1 MSVRTIAGLA
11 REGGVGVE
19 TVRFY
24 QRRGLLPTP
33 ERWSGDGTGAGIRR
47 YGDDDVR
54 RLRFIRS
61 AQTAGFTLEQIKEL
75 LSLDAGE
82 DRRRARELAGERLAA
97 LDRTIADLDEA
108 RAALRRL
115 AHACASTTAGPC
127 PIIAAFQARDSNVPD
142 EYEGNRRPARRRT
155 RADSGQTFGD

>member
-11 REGGVGVE
+11 RDGGVGVE

-33 ERWSGDGTGAGIRR
+33 ERWSRDGIGGGIRR
-47 YGDDDVR
+47 YGEDDVR

-61 AQTAGFTLEQIKEL
+61 AQTAGFTLEEIKEL

-82 DRRRARELAGERLAA
+82 DRERARALAAERLTA
-97 LDRTIADLDEA
+97 LDRTIADLEEA

-115 AHACASTTAGPC
+115 AEVCGSKDRGPC
-127 PIIAAFQARDSNVPD
+127 PIIAAFQTSTASK
-142 EYEGNRRPARRRT
+142 
-155 RADSGQTFGD
+155 RA

>member
-11 REGGVGVE
+11 RDGGVGVE

-33 ERWSGDGTGAGIRR
+33 DRWSRDGAGSGVRR
-47 YGDDDVR
+47 YGEEDVR

-61 AQTAGFTLEQIKEL
+61 AQTAGFTLDQIKEL

-82 DRRRARELAGERLAA
+82 DRTRARMLAAERLEA
-97 LDRTIADLDEA
+97 LDRTIADLEAA

-115 AHACASTTAGPC
+115 ASACAASDSGPC
-127 PIIAAFQARDSNVPD
+127 PIIYTLQGEQA
-142 EYEGNRRPARRRT
+142 
-155 RADSGQTFGD
+155 

>member
-33 ERWSGDGTGAGIRR
+33 ERRSRDGVGAGIRR
-47 YGDDDVR
+47 YGDEDVR

-61 AQTAGFTLEQIKEL
+61 AQTAGFTLDQIKEL
-75 LSLDAGE
+75 LSLDAGQ
-82 DRRRARELAGERLAA
+82 DRERARALAAERLKF
-97 LDRTIADLDEA
+97 LDRTIAELGEA
-108 RAALRRL
+108 RAALGRL
-115 AHACASTTAGPC
+115 TDACASKDSEPC
-127 PIIAAFQARDSNVPD
+127 PIIAAFQTPIASD
-142 EYEGNRRPARRRT
+142 
-155 RADSGQTFGD
+155 QT

>member
-1 MSVRTIAGLA
+1 MNVRTIAGLA

-24 QRRGLLPTP
+24 QRRGLIPTP
-33 ERWSGDGTGAGIRR
+33 DRWSSGGAGGIRR
-47 YGDDDVR
+47 YGEDDVR

-61 AQTAGFTLEQIKEL
+61 AQVAGFTLEQIKEL

-82 DRRRARELAGERLAA
+82 DRIRARELAAERLAA
-97 LDRTIADLDEA
+97 LDRTISDLEQA

-115 AHACASTTAGPC
+115 AQACQSKDTGPC
-127 PIIAAFQARDSNVPD
+127 PIIAAFQG
-142 EYEGNRRPARRRT
+142 EGA
-155 RADSGQTFGD
+155 

>member
-11 REGGVGVE
+11 RDGGVGVE

-33 ERWSGDGTGAGIRR
+33 ERWSRDGVGSGIRR
-47 YGDDDVR
+47 YGEEDVR

-61 AQTAGFTLEQIKEL
+61 AQTAGFTLEQIREL

-82 DRRRARELAGERLAA
+82 DRARARELASERLTA
-97 LDRTIADLDEA
+97 LDRTIADLEEA

-115 AHACASTTAGPC
+115 ARACASEDKGPC
-127 PIIAAFQARDSNVPD
+127 PIIAAFQGTHS
-142 EYEGNRRPARRRT
+142 
-155 RADSGQTFGD
+155 

>member
-1 MSVRTIAGLA
+1 MKSRTIAILA

-33 ERWSGDGTGAGIRR
+33 ERWSRDGVGTGVRR
-47 YGDDDVR
+47 YGEEDVR

-82 DRRRARELAGERLAA
+82 DRARAHALATERLAA
-97 LDRTIADLDEA
+97 LDKAIADMMEA
-108 RAALRRL
+108 RL
-115 AHACASTTAGPC
+115 AGACASTDQGPC
-127 PIIAAFQARDSNVPD
+127 PIIAAFQGEA
-142 EYEGNRRPARRRT
+142 A
-155 RADSGQTFGD
+155 

>member
-19 TVRFY
+19 TIRFY

-33 ERWSGDGTGAGIRR
+33 ERWSRDGVGAGIRR
-47 YGDDDVR
+47 YDDEDVR
-54 RLRFIRS
+54 RLKFIRS

-82 DRRRARELAGERLAA
+82 DRVRARELAAERLAA
-97 LDRTIADLDEA
+97 LDRTIADLEDA

-115 AHACASTTAGPC
+115 ANACVSKDSGPC
-127 PIIAAFQARDSNVPD
+127 PIIAAFQGEVA
-142 EYEGNRRPARRRT
+142 
-155 RADSGQTFGD
+155 

>member
-1 MSVRTIAGLA
+1 MMKSRTIAILA

-33 ERWSGDGTGAGIRR
+33 ERWSRDGVGTGVRR
-47 YGDDDVR
+47 YGEEDVR

-82 DRRRARELAGERLAA
+82 DRARAHELASERLAA
-97 LDRTIADLDEA
+97 LDKAIADLVEA
-108 RAALRRL
+108 RTALRRL
-115 AHACASTTAGPC
+115 AGACASTDQGPC
-127 PIIAAFQARDSNVPD
+127 PIIAAFQGEA
-142 EYEGNRRPARRRT
+142 A
-155 RADSGQTFGD
+155 

>member
-1 MSVRTIAGLA
+1 MNVRTIAGFA

-33 ERWSGDGTGAGIRR
+33 DRWSREGFGTGIRR
-47 YGDDDVR
+47 YGDEDVR

-82 DRRRARELAGERLAA
+82 DRERARELAAERLAA
-97 LDRTIADLDEA
+97 LDRTIADLEDA
-108 RAALRRL
+108 RAALGRL
-115 AHACASTTAGPC
+115 AEACASKNAGPC
-127 PIIAAFQARDSNVPD
+127 PIIAAFQDH
-142 EYEGNRRPARRRT
+142 RRPSV
-155 RADSGQTFGD
+155 SG

>member
-1 MSVRTIAGLA
+1 MRVRTIAGLA

-19 TVRFY
+19 TIRFY

-33 ERWSGDGTGAGIRR
+33 ERWSRDGVGAGIRR
-47 YGDDDVR
+47 YGDGDVR
-54 RLRFIRS
+54 RLKFIRS

-82 DRRRARELAGERLAA
+82 DSARARVLAAERLEA
-97 LDRTIADLDEA
+97 LDQTIADLEDA

-115 AHACASTTAGPC
+115 AKACASDTPGPC
-127 PIIAAFQARDSNVPD
+127 PIIAAFQ
-142 EYEGNRRPARRRT
+142 G
-155 RADSGQTFGD
+155 

>member
-1 MSVRTIAGLA
+1 MKSRTIAILA

-33 ERWSGDGTGAGIRR
+33 ERWSRDGVGTGVRR
-47 YGDDDVR
+47 YGEEDVR

-82 DRRRARELAGERLAA
+82 DRARAHELASERLAA
-97 LDRTIADLDEA
+97 LDKAIADLVEA
-108 RAALRRL
+108 RTALRRL
-115 AHACASTTAGPC
+115 AGACASTDQGPC
-127 PIIAAFQARDSNVPD
+127 PIIAAFQGEA
-142 EYEGNRRPARRRT
+142 A
-155 RADSGQTFGD
+155 

>member
-1 MSVRTIAGLA
+1 MKSRTIAILA

-24 QRRGLLPTP
+24 QRRGLMPTP
-33 ERWSGDGTGAGIRR
+33 ERWSRDGVGTGVRR
-47 YGDDDVR
+47 YGEEDVR

-82 DRRRARELAGERLAA
+82 DRARAHELASERLAA
-97 LDRTIADLDEA
+97 LDKAIADLVEA

-115 AHACASTTAGPC
+115 AGACAATDQGPC
-127 PIIAAFQARDSNVPD
+127 PIIAAFQGEA
-142 EYEGNRRPARRRT
+142 A
-155 RADSGQTFGD
+155 